1 MESKITAVQGE
12 LIRAACSVAAK
23 KEFDHLLYVGDLPL
37 PEDLVKAKS
46 TARKKLVQAVASE
59 VQLQVI
65 EAMGIQTI
73 ALPVYDMT
81 RAEKFKIAVV
91 SAIAKG
97 MFKQGE
103 VVLGLLG
110 RRSTSYPD
118 TMLVVTI
125 GSADSDSAVD
135 TGFGVVGEERI
146 PSAVLEQLIDLAVGI
161 AVDGWEGH
169 PLGTLLVVGDTAA
182 VMEKSK
188 QLTLNPF
195 QGYSEAEKN
204 ILDPE
209 VRNAIRNFAV
219 LDGAF
224 VIREDGV
231 VLAAGRYLRFDE
243 GIEFKVPLGLGARHV
258 AAAGI
263 SQDTEA
269 VAIVVSET
277 TGEVRVFQKGL
288 CMLHINP
295 QQRLRRDV
303 VETEL
308 EKVLAAADPVK
319 EVGEPEEGKEQW
331 GPRES
336 RSKELKEPRA
346 KEAKDPKAK
355 DPKAKDPK
363 AKDPKAK
370 DPKAKDPK
378 AKDPKAKDP
387 KDPKEGSGKGRE
399 GARGK
404 G

>member
-46 TARKKLVQAVASE
+46 NARKKLVQAVASE

-125 GSADSDSAVD
+125 GSADSALD

-277 TGEVRVFQKGL
+277 TGEVRVFQKGV

-303 VETEL
+303 VETEAD
-308 EKVLAAADPVK
+308 KVLAAAAPITEDK
-319 EVGEPEEGKEQW
+319 EPRDQGKEAW
-331 GPRES
+331 GPREPS
-336 RSKELKEPRA
+336 REPKAKEPKAKESKEG
-346 KEAKDPKAK
+346 KEAK
-355 DPKAKDPK
+355 
-363 AKDPKAK
+363 
-370 DPKAKDPK
+370 
-378 AKDPKAKDP
+378 
-387 KDPKEGSGKGRE
+387 EGGGKGRE